1 MKDTNIVCLMGR
13 TTREPEQKFT
23 GGGMCILSFSLAV
36 NRSVKKGDK
45 WEDEANFFD
54 CTFFGKGAEAVSKY
68 IGKGTPL
75 FIDGELRQER
85 WEKDGQ
91 KRSIVKVIVN
101 NLRLLDFHKD
111 KQQDTPAHVETVEQV
126 AKAFDAFSDD
136 IPF

>member
-23 GGGMCILSFSLAV
+23 SGGMCILSFSLAV

-75 FIDGELRQER
+75 FIEGELRQER

-111 KQQDTPAHVETVEQV
+111 KQQDTPHAEHVEQV
-126 AKAFDAFSDD
+126 AKTFDGFSDD

>member
-75 FIDGELRQER
+75 FIEGELRQER

-111 KQQDTPAHVETVEQV
+111 KQPDTPHVEQV
-126 AKAFDAFSDD
+126 AKAFDSDD
-136 IPF
+136 FIPF